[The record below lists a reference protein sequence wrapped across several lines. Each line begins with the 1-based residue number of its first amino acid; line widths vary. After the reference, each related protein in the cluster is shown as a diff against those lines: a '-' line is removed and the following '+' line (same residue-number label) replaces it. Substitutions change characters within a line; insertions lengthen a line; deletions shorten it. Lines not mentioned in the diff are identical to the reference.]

1 MLAGEFVSIMPPG
14 TREHLNK
21 HSLTKPYIFV
31 NLAPMFPS
39 HILIHKESS
48 LDAHFTQLTE
58 SLIKTKSFSFR
69 QLKKFYFIIQI
80 IFSMYL
86 MKSTYHRS
94 RSRPRPRSHSR
105 SSERSSH
112 RRTRSRSR
120 DRERRKG
127 RDKEKREKEKDKGK
141 DKELHNIKRG

>member
-1 MLAGEFVSIMPPG
+1 
-14 TREHLNK
+14 
-21 HSLTKPYIFV
+21 
-31 NLAPMFPS
+31 MFPS
-39 HILIHKESS
+39 HMLIHKESS

-69 QLKKFYFIIQI
+69 QLKKIYFIIQI

-86 MKSTYHRS
+86 MKSTYRRS

>member
-1 MLAGEFVSIMPPG
+1 M
-14 TREHLNK
+14 
-21 HSLTKPYIFV
+21 SLSRV
-31 NLAPMFPS
+31 V
-39 HILIHKESS
+39 IHKESS
-48 LDAHFTQLTE
+48 LDAHFIELTE

-86 MKSTYHRS
+86 MKSTYRRS